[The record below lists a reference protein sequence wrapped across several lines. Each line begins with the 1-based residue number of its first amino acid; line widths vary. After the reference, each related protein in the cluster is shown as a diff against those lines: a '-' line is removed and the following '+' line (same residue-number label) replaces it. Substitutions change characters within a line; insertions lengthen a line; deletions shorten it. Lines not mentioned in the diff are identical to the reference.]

1 MGVERSYR
9 KMSVGI
15 KPINDYILI
24 KRVEAEEKTKSGIIL
39 SGQAKEQPQIAEVIA
54 VGPGTDEVKIVVKEG
69 DKVIFGQY
77 GGMDIKYDGEE
88 FKLVKQS
95 DIYATVK

>member
-1 MGVERSYR
+1 
-9 KMSVGI
+9 MSIGI

-24 KRVEAEEKTKSGIIL
+24 MRVEAEEKTKSGIIL

-54 VGPGTDEVKIVVKEG
+54 VGPGTEEVKIVVKEG

-77 GGMDIKYDGEE
+77 GGMDVKYDGVEY
-88 FKLVKQS
+88 KLVRQN